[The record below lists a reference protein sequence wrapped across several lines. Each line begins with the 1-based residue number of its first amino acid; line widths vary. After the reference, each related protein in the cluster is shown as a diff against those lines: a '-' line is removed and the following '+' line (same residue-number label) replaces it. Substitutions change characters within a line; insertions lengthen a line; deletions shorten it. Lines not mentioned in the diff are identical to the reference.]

1 MRHWNFAMDANASSE
16 SPKPSSPCWQ
26 ALPVDA
32 VLDAVVGSVQGL
44 DETECARRLVRDG
57 RNELP
62 PPPRRSALK
71 RLIEQ
76 FNNVLIYVLMIAAVV
91 TALLAHWV
99 DTGVIIGVVIVNAF
113 IGFIQEGKAEKAL
126 DAVRSMLSPKALV
139 LRDGIRRTIPAAELV
154 AGDVVVLTPGD
165 RVPAD
170 LRIIRVRELRVDEAL
185 LTGESVP
192 VAKHPDPVAEDAVI
206 GDRSCLAFSGTLV
219 TYGQGQGVVVATG
232 IRTELGRI
240 SALLASVQ
248 TLTTPLLRQLAVFG
262 RWLTGAILAVAS
274 ATFMFGVLLRHY
286 GAGDMFL
293 AAVGLSVAAIPEG
306 LPAIITITLAIGV
319 QRMSRRNAIIRRLP
333 AVEALGSVTVV
344 CSDKTGTLTRNEM
357 TVVNVLTAQDDIE
370 VLGVGYDPHG
380 DFELSGRS
388 LQSEEHSELQ
398 EACRVAMLCN
408 DASAHFRDAAW
419 QFEGDPTEVALL
431 VLAIKA
437 GLDPELLAE
446 EYPRGD
452 VIPFESEHRLMA
464 TLHHDHAGHGFVFV
478 KGAPEAILTRCS
490 HQFRSGSQVPLDSV
504 AWHAR
509 AEQVAARGRRMLAL
523 AIGDA
528 PAERG
533 ELNFAD
539 IEEGLTMLALV
550 GIIDPP
556 RDEAIVS
563 VAQCRQAGIRVKMI
577 TGDHA
582 VTASAI
588 AARMA
593 IGDGSPALTGSELEQ
608 ASDAELRAM
617 VKTTDVFARA
627 SPEHKLRL
635 VEALQANG
643 AVVSMTGDGVNDAP
657 ALKRADIGVAMG
669 VKGTEAAKEAAEM
682 VLVDDNFASIAS
694 AIEEGR
700 TVYDNIRKSILFILP
715 TNGGEALTL
724 IAAILFGTQLPV
736 TPAQILWVNM
746 ITAVTLALSLAFE
759 PSEPSVM
766 QRPPRRTDEAIMS
779 GYMAWRILLVA
790 MVMVVGTFGLYVWER
805 QAGASVE
812 TARTVAVNTLVVF
825 EIFYLWNSRY
835 MHAPVLN
842 REGLFG
848 NRYVLWAIG
857 LVLFFQLLFTYTPPM
872 QYLFRTE
879 SLDAAAWL
887 RIFVVG
893 GSVLLIVE
901 LEKWL
906 LRGLFVKP
914 GHRDVGG

>member
-1 MRHWNFAMDANASSE
+1 
-16 SPKPSSPCWQ
+16 
-26 ALPVDA
+26 
-32 VLDAVVGSVQGL
+32 
-44 DETECARRLVRDG
+44 
-57 RNELP
+57 
-62 PPPRRSALK
+62 
-71 RLIEQ
+71 
-76 FNNVLIYVLMIAAVV
+76 MIAAVV

-232 IRTELGRI
+232 IRTELGR
-240 SALLASVQ
+240 SVQ

-746 ITAVTLALSLAFE
+746 ITAVPHRRGDSVGLHGLAHPAGGDGDGGGHVRALRLGTSGGGLGRDGAHRRGQYAGGVRDLLPLEQPLHARPSAESRGPVRQPLRAVGDRPGALFPAAVHLHSADAVPVPYRVARRRSLAAHLRRRRE
-759 PSEPSVM
+759 RAVDRRAREMASA
-766 QRPPRRTDEAIMS
+766 RPLCEARSPGRGRLRRT
-779 GYMAWRILLVA
+779 
-790 MVMVVGTFGLYVWER
+790 T
-805 QAGASVE
+805 QAPSPTRRHQVPCPMTRLSRA
-812 TARTVAVNTLVVF
+812 TVPCF
-825 EIFYLWNSRY
+825 SPFR
-835 MHAPVLN
+835 N
-842 REGLFG
+842 RP
-848 NRYVLWAIG
+848 RCP
-857 LVLFFQLLFTYTPPM
+857 TP
-872 QYLFRTE
+872 RKR
-879 SLDAAAWL
+879 AC
-887 RIFVVG
+887 
-893 GSVLLIVE
+893 
-901 LEKWL
+901 
-906 LRGLFVKP
+906 
-914 GHRDVGG
+914 

>member
-1 MRHWNFAMDANASSE
+1 MDANSTATGRPDGGVS
-16 SPKPSSPCWQ
+16 WHHR
-26 ALPVDA
+26 AVDA
-32 VLDAVVGSVQGL
+32 VLDDLAGSADGL
-44 DETECARRLVRDG
+44 SEAESARRLARDG

-62 PPPRRSALK
+62 PPPRRSALR
-71 RLIEQ
+71 RLAEQ
-76 FNNVLIYVLMIAAVV
+76 FNNVLIYLLLVAALI

-99 DTGVIIGVVIVNAF
+99 DTAVIVGVVIVNAL

-126 DAVRSMLSPKALV
+126 DAVRSMLSPQALV

-170 LRIIRVRELRVDEAL
+170 LRLIRVRELRIDEAL

-192 VAKHPDPVAEDAVI
+192 VSKQTEPVPDASVI
-206 GDRSCLAFSGTLV
+206 GDRSCIAFSGTLV

-232 IRTELGRI
+232 ERTELGRI

-262 RWLTGAILAVAS
+262 QWLSGAILAVAS
-274 ATFMFGVLLRHY
+274 LTFMFGWLYRDY
-286 GAGDMFL
+286 AAGEMFL

-306 LPAIITITLAIGV
+306 LPAIITITLAMGV

-333 AVEALGSVTVV
+333 AVEALGSVTVI

-357 TVVNVLTAQDDIE
+357 TVVNVLTAADEIE
-370 VLGVGYDPHG
+370 VLGTGYDPHG

-388 LQSEEHSELQ
+388 LQSDEHAELQ
-398 EACRVAMLCN
+398 QACQVALLCN
-408 DASAHFRDAAW
+408 DASARLQDGAW
-419 QFEGDPTEVALL
+419 RFEGDPTEVALL

-437 GLDPELLAE
+437 GLDPLRLAE

-478 KGAPEAILTRCS
+478 KGAPEALLTRCS
-490 HQFRSGSQVPLDSV
+490 HQLRDGNPVPLDPA
-504 AWHAR
+504 AWHER
-509 AEQVAARGRRMLAL
+509 AERIAARGRRMLAF
-523 AIGDA
+523 AIGPA
-528 PAERG
+528 PDGRR
-533 ELNFAD
+533 ELNFTD
-539 IEEGLTMLALV
+539 IDEGLTMLALV

-556 RDEAIVS
+556 RDEAITS

-582 VTASAI
+582 ATARAI
-588 AARMA
+588 AAQMA
-593 IGDGSPALTGSELEQ
+593 IGDGSPALTGGELEE
-608 ASDAELRAM
+608 ATDARLREA
-617 VKTTDVFARA
+617 VTTTDVFARA

-643 AVVSMTGDGVNDAP
+643 EVVAMTGDGVNDAP
-657 ALKRADIGVAMG
+657 ALKRADIGIAMG
-669 VKGTEAAKEAAEM
+669 IKGTEAAKEAAEM

-715 TNGGEALTL
+715 TNGGEALTV

-746 ITAVTLALSLAFE
+746 ITAVTLALALAFE

-766 QRPPRRTDEAIMS
+766 QRPPRRTDEPILD

-790 MVMVVGTFGLYVWER
+790 MVMVAGTFGLYVLER
-805 QAGASVE
+805 EAGASVE
-812 TARTVAVNTLVVF
+812 AARTVAVNTLVVF
-825 EIFYLWNSRY
+825 EIFYLLNSRFTW
-835 MHAPVLN
+835 APVLN

-857 LVLFFQLLFTYTPPM
+857 LVVLFQLLFTYSAPM

-879 SLDAAAWL
+879 PIDAASWL
-887 RIFVVG
+887 RILAVG
-893 GSVLLIVE
+893 VSVLFIVE
-901 LEKWL
+901 LEKWVM
-906 LRGLFVKP
+906 RTRFTAGRH
-914 GHRDVGG
+914 GNAGG

>member
-1 MRHWNFAMDANASSE
+1 MDAN
-16 SPKPSSPCWQ
+16 SPTSNRAETAARSWH
-26 ALPVDA
+26 ALSVDA
-32 VLDAVVGSVQGL
+32 VLDAVGSSAAGL
-44 DETECARRLVRDG
+44 TESESARRLERDG

-62 PPPRRSALK
+62 PPPRRSALR
-71 RLIEQ
+71 RLAEQ
-76 FNNVLIYVLMIAAVV
+76 FNNVLIYVLMVAAVV

-126 DAVRSMLSPKALV
+126 DAVRNMLSPHALV
-139 LRDGIRRTIPAAELV
+139 LRDGIRHTIPAAELV

-192 VAKHPDPVAEDAVI
+192 VAKHVDAVADDAVI
-206 GDRSCLAFSGTLV
+206 GDRSCLAYSGTLV

-232 IRTELGRI
+232 ESSELGRI

-274 ATFMFGVLLRHY
+274 ATFMFGVLWRHY
-286 GAGDMFL
+286 GAGEMFL

-319 QRMSRRNAIIRRLP
+319 QRMSKRNAIVRRLP

-357 TVVNVLTAQDDIE
+357 TVVNVLTTDDDIE

-388 LQSEEHSELQ
+388 LQSDEHAELQ

-408 DASAHFRDAAW
+408 DATAHLRDGEW
-419 QFEGDPTEVALL
+419 HFEGDPTEVALL

-437 GLDPELLAE
+437 GLDPQLLAQ

-464 TLHHDHAGHGFVFV
+464 TLHHDHAGHGFMFV
-478 KGAPEAILTRCS
+478 KGAPEAILSRCS
-490 HQFRSGSQVPLDSV
+490 QQFRRGSQMPLDSA

-509 AEQVAARGRRMLAL
+509 AERIAARGRRMLAL

-528 PAERG
+528 PEGRG
-533 ELNFAD
+533 ELNFDD
-539 IEEGLTMLALV
+539 IDEGLTMLALV

-556 RDEAIVS
+556 RDEAIAS
-563 VAQCRQAGIRVKMI
+563 VASCREAGIRVKMI

-588 AARMA
+588 AAQMA
-593 IGDGSPALTGSELEQ
+593 IGDGSPALTGAELEQ
-608 ASDAELRAM
+608 ASDEQLREL
-617 VKTTDVFARA
+617 VTTTDVFARA

-643 AVVSMTGDGVNDAP
+643 EVVSMTGDGVNDAP
-657 ALKRADIGVAMG
+657 ALKRADVGVAMG

-700 TVYDNIRKSILFILP
+700 TVYDNIRKSMLFILP

-766 QRPPRRTDEAIMS
+766 RRPPRRADEPILS

-790 MVMVVGTFGLYVWER
+790 MVMVAGTFGLYVWER
-805 QAGASVE
+805 EAGASVE

-848 NRYVLWAIG
+848 NRYVLWAVG
-857 LVLFFQLLFTYTPPM
+857 LVLFFQLVFTYTPPM
-872 QYLFRTE
+872 QYLFRTVA
-879 SLDAAAWL
+879 LDALSWL
-887 RIFVVG
+887 RIFLVG
-893 GSVLLIVE
+893 ASVLFVVE

-906 LRGLFVKP
+906 VRRILGNSA
-914 GHRDVGG
+914 HSVGRV

>member
-1 MRHWNFAMDANASSE
+1 MRHWNFAMDANTSTG
-16 SPKPSSPCWQ
+16 SPETSPRWH
-26 ALPVDA
+26 AMPVDA
-32 VLDAVVGSVQGL
+32 ALDAVAGSVRGL
-44 DETECARRLVRDG
+44 DETECARRLARDG

-62 PPPRRSALK
+62 PPPRRSALA
-71 RLIEQ
+71 RLAEQ
-76 FNNVLIYVLMIAAVV
+76 FNNVLIYVLMAAALV
-91 TALLAHWV
+91 TALLEHWV
-99 DTGVIIGVVIVNAF
+99 DTGVIIGVVIVNAI

-126 DAVRSMLSPKALV
+126 DAVRNMLSPHAMV

-154 AGDVVVLTPGD
+154 SGDIVVLTPGD

-170 LRIIRVRELRVDEAL
+170 LRLVRLRELRIDEAL

-192 VAKHPDPVAEDAVI
+192 VAKQLAPVAEEAVI

-232 IRTELGRI
+232 ELSELGRI
-240 SALLASVQ
+240 STLLASVQ

-262 RWLTGAILAVAS
+262 RWLTGAILAVAG
-274 ATFMFGVLLRHY
+274 ATFMFGVLFRHY
-286 GAGDMFL
+286 GPGDMFL

-319 QRMSRRNAIIRRLP
+319 QRMSKRNAIIRRLP

-357 TVVNVLTAQDDIE
+357 TVVNLLTADEEIE
-370 VLGVGYDPHG
+370 VFGVGYDPHG
-380 DFELSGRS
+380 DFEISGRS

-398 EACRVAMLCN
+398 EACRVALLCN
-408 DASAHFRDAAW
+408 DATAHLRDGTW
-419 QFEGDPTEVALL
+419 SFEGDPTEVALL

-437 GLDPELLAE
+437 GLDPQRLAE

-490 HQFRSGSQVPLDSV
+490 HQFRSGSQAPLDSV
-504 AWHAR
+504 AWHER
-509 AEQVAARGRRMLAL
+509 AERIAARGRRMLAL
-523 AIGDA
+523 AIGEA
-528 PAERG
+528 PVERG

-539 IEEGLTMLALV
+539 IENGLTMLALV

-556 RDEAIVS
+556 RDEAIAS
-563 VAQCRQAGIRVKMI
+563 VASCHQAGIRVKMI

-582 VTASAI
+582 VTARAI

-593 IGDGSPALTGSELEQ
+593 IGDGSPALTGGELEQ
-608 ASDAELRAM
+608 ASDAQLREM
-617 VKTTDVFARA
+617 VLTTDVFARA

-643 AVVSMTGDGVNDAP
+643 DVVSMTGDGVNDAP

-766 QRPPRRTDEAIMS
+766 RRPPRRADEPILS

-790 MVMVVGTFGLYVWER
+790 VVMVAGTFGLYVWER
-805 QAGASVE
+805 ESGASIE
-812 TARTVAVNTLVVF
+812 TARTVAVNTLVMF
-825 EIFYLWNSRY
+825 EVFYLWNSRY
-835 MHAPVLN
+835 IHAPVFN
-842 REGLFG
+842 RDGLFG

-857 LVLFFQLLFTYTPPM
+857 LVLFFQLLFTYAPPM

-879 SLDAAAWL
+879 PLDAATWL
-887 RIFVVG
+887 RIVVVAV
-893 GSVLLIVE
+893 SVLLIVE
-901 LEKWL
+901 LEKWMV
-906 LRGLFVKP
+906 RGLFTRSGRARP
-914 GHRDVGG
+914 TG